1 MSQPLSPFEPLSE
14 FLQYLAI
21 ERHDYDR
28 IPTLS
33 ELSRE
38 LGISVSRLR
47 EQLEVARSLGIVE
60 VKPKTGIRRI
70 PYTFLPTLRQ
80 SLGYAMA
87 VDENAFTAFSDL
99 RNKIESVYWYQSVS
113 LLTSD
118 DRLNLMSCVERAEA
132 KIHKQPP
139 QIPHNE
145 HRELHLL
152 IYGRLGNPFVL
163 GILEG
168 YWELYESIG
177 LSIIMD
183 VAYLELV
190 WQYHRKM
197 VEAIQTGD
205 FDKGFDI
212 MLEHL
217 KLIHQRSKPIG
228 RQRFE

>member
-1 MSQPLSPFEPLSE
+1 LSQPSSPFEPLSE

-87 VDENAFTAFSDL
+87 VDENAFDAFSDL
-99 RNKIESVYWYQSVS
+99 RNKIESVYWYQAVS

-118 DRLNLMSCVERAEA
+118 DRLNLMNCVERAEA
-132 KIHKQPP
+132 KIHRQPP
-139 QIPHNE
+139 QIPHTE

-152 IYGRLGNPFVL
+152 IYGRLGNPFVI

-168 YWELYESIG
+168 YWDLYESIG

-197 VEAIQTGD
+197 VEAIQAGD

-212 MLEHL
+212 MREHL

>member
-1 MSQPLSPFEPLSE
+1 MSQPSSPFEPLSE

-70 PYTFLPTLRQ
+70 PYTFLPTLHQ

-87 VDENAFTAFSDL
+87 VDENAFNAFSDL
-99 RNKIESVYWYQSVS
+99 RNKIESAYWYQAVS

-118 DRLNLMSCVERAEA
+118 DRLNLISCVDRAEA
-132 KIHKQPP
+132 KIHRLPP
-139 QIPHNE
+139 QIPHTE

-152 IYGRLGNPFVL
+152 IYGRLGNPFVS

-168 YWELYESIG
+168 YWDLYDIHWFEHYYG
-177 LSIIMD
+177 LCLLG
-183 VAYLELV
+183 ARL
-190 WQYHRKM
+190 
-197 VEAIQTGD
+197 AIS
-205 FDKGFDI
+205 
-212 MLEHL
+212 
-217 KLIHQRSKPIG
+217 SKDG
-228 RQRFE
+228 RGNSSW